1 MFSLGKMANCQRDW
15 PVNPLVTF
23 SQGKMVNCQGDWP
36 VDPLAMFSQG
46 KMVNCQGDWPVDP
59 LAMFSQGKMAVY
71 WRIGRLAAP
80 IIWPELRPGL
90 AMGSQPCFLAKNLAF
105 TDYRKGVFATE
116 GEENTE
122 SFSVNASPSVVIYCP
137 QAQASLVP
145 LKKRREIEEQR
156 GFLSGSLLLCPS
168 VFVFFGKVNLQPR
181 TRPIAP

>member
-1 MFSLGKMANCQRDW
+1 
-15 PVNPLVTF
+15 
-23 SQGKMVNCQGDWP
+23 
-36 VDPLAMFSQG
+36 MFSQG

-90 AMGSQPCFLAKNLAF
+90 AMGSQPCFLVKNLAF

-137 QAQASLVP
+137 QAQASLIP

-156 GFLSGSLLLCPS
+156 DFLSGISASLLLCVGFFREGQPS
-168 VFVFFGKVNLQPR
+168 TSNRANCAVEGGSGLLFSGQSSSDCSPGG
-181 TRPIAP
+181 